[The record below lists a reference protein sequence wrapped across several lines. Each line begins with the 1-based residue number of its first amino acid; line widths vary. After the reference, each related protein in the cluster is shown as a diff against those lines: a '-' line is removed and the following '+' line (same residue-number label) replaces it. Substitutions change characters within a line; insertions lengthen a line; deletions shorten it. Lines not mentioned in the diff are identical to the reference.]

1 MRPPDSGSDELLPHE
16 PRERPWARITPSA
29 RIISLLFFGLFLYG
43 LARDTECPVWWT
55 PPLCRFTLAVMP
67 SFGSSG

>member
-16 PRERPWARITPSA
+16 PRERPWARITP
-29 RIISLLFFGLFLYG
+29 LLASFRSYFSVCFYTDWH
-43 LARDTECPVWWT
+43 AIRKCPVWWT